1 MLMGVTPRTRGLLLS
16 FLKAGVSLALLAFL
30 FSRVEV
36 ARLWHLA
43 RSASMLWLAAALGL
57 YYLMI
62 AVSAWRW
69 GVLLEAQGL
78 YFSFRRLTSSFF
90 VATFFNNFLPSNI
103 GGDVVRIADT
113 APAAGSRTR
122 AATVVLIDRG
132 MGLLGLA
139 LVAAVGATL
148 TVRFHLINS
157 RQIDLGPVSPGLLW
171 LGFGLASVLAAPA
184 LLAPEAF
191 TRLLQPLRVL
201 HAEWIDLRLA
211 RLTDSLSRF
220 RETPAALAQCFAGAI
235 VVQAVLVAFYL
246 AVARSMR
253 IPVGFAELALVVPI
267 SFIVQMLPVS
277 MNGFGIREATF
288 AFYFTRFGLPLE
300 SGLLVSFVGAAVI
313 MLFSL
318 SGGAVYLSRLRA
330 GSGLPSG
337 ESVSAQFP

>member
-1 MLMGVTPRTRGLLLS
+1 VTPRKRSLLFS
-16 FLKAGVSLALLAFL
+16 FLKAGVSFALLAFL

-43 RSASMLWLAAALGL
+43 RSASVPWLATALAL
-57 YYLMI
+57 YYVMI
-62 AVSAWRW
+62 GMSAWRW

-78 YFSFRRLTSSFF
+78 HFPLRRLTSSFF

-103 GGDVVRIADT
+103 GGDVIRIADT
-113 APAAGSRTR
+113 APAAGSRTL
-122 AATVVLIDRG
+122 ATTVVLIDRG
-132 MGLLGLA
+132 MGLLGLV
-139 LVAAVGATL
+139 LIAAVGATL
-148 TVRFHLINS
+148 TVRF
-157 RQIDLGPVSPGLLW
+157 RPIDLGPVSPSLLW
-171 LGFGLASVLAAPA
+171 IGFGLATVLAAPA
-184 LLAPEAF
+184 LLNPKAF

-201 HAEWIDLRLA
+201 HAAWIDARLA
-211 RLTDSLSRF
+211 RLTDALMRF
-220 RETPAALAQCFAGAI
+220 RETPAALGTCFAGAV

-277 MNGFGIREATF
+277 MNGFGVREATF

-318 SGGAVYLSRLRA
+318 SGGAVYLARLRA
-330 GSGLPSG
+330 GATLPSG
-337 ESVSAQFP
+337 DSATEQT